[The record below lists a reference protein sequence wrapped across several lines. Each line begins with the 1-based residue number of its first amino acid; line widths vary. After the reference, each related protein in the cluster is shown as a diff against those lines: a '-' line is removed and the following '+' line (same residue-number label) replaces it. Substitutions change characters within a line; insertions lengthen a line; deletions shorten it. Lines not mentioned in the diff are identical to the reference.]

1 VDETKYSVNNGLTL
15 KMATVTTDLY
25 YARNILTHCL
35 HGPQPVGTIVLD
47 TTNMADGDRAGFAAF
62 RDFTAYIGVWRTGST
77 YNVVNVQGLAQDSAN
92 SWATTSNG
100 TVKASATISKGK
112 IWLRGNLDAR
122 ASGTHLVS
130 FQYSTDGSTFIS
142 LSTAYTMDTNFEY
155 SIGYRWCISNY
166 ATAAL
171 GGSVAVSSFT
181 QA

>member
-77 YNVVNVQGLAQDSAN
+77 Y
-92 SWATTSNG
+92 
-100 TVKASATISKGK
+100 KA
-112 IWLRGNLDAR
+112 
-122 ASGTHLVS
+122 
-130 FQYSTDGSTFIS
+130 
-142 LSTAYTMDTNFEY
+142 
-155 SIGYRWCISNY
+155 
-166 ATAAL
+166 
-171 GGSVAVSSFT
+171 
-181 QA
+181 